1 MKTRIVTLVLVFVLC
16 ISTVTAAVSHTL
28 GERSTLT
35 VDLSQLSLRPDHNQS
50 GLSADGK
57 VFLRTRRDTAVNV
70 IVIDRMSISGP
81 DVIRVDTI
89 ILERGSQI
97 VVDPLTDT
105 YVYHTSRT
113 LYRYTLA
120 DHFLVS
126 YIPLLSA
133 INIPASFKVRQ
144 VRRNG
149 ACVSDLLSTPFE
161 TNFLQVGNSELYM
174 SRPGRDSLLLLLSS
188 REVGNIHRVYFSR
201 ANSRIYV
208 VVDGHNCTRCEVRSF
223 HARTGEPGATY
234 SAELL
239 GVDQIIIDTAT
250 GNFMSVHKSGIDLV
264 SGATMTAIT
273 RNTEWVK
280 TVRPDSVPF
289 RPFLRLHLLSGTFD
303 FDPKTTR
310 TMRKLPKGAGSIAH
324 SGANVR
330 MDESRHLQII
340 SMIADETYVLPV
352 QGDEVFEVYNNDM
365 SVIVR
370 NGDDYIF
377 VPRVLH

>member
-1 MKTRIVTLVLVFVLC
+1 MKARIVTLAIVFVLC
-16 ISTVTAAVSHTL
+16 ISAFTAAVSDTPRK
-28 GERSTLT
+28 RSTQA

-57 VFLRTRRDTAVNV
+57 VFLRTRRDTAANV

-105 YVYHTSRT
+105 YVHHTSRK
-113 LYRYTLA
+113 LYRYTVA
-120 DHFLVS
+120 DGFLVS
-126 YIPLLSA
+126 YIPLQNA
-133 INIPASFKVRQ
+133 ENIPASFQIRQ

-149 ACVSDLLSTPFE
+149 ACVSDLLSTPYE
-161 TNFLQVGNSELYM
+161 TNFLQVGSSELYM
-174 SRPGRDSLLLLLSS
+174 SRPGHDSLLLLLSK
-188 REVGNIHRVYFSR
+188 RDVGNIHRVYFSR
-201 ANSRIYV
+201 ANARVYA
-208 VVDGHNCTRCEVRSF
+208 VVDGQNCTRCEVRSF
-223 HARTGEPGATY
+223 HAQSGEPGPTY
-234 SAELL
+234 SAKLL

-250 GNFMSVHKSGIDLV
+250 GNFMSVHAFGIDLV
-264 SGATMTAIT
+264 SGATMTTIT
-273 RNTEWVK
+273 RNTEWER

-289 RPFLRLHLLSGTFD
+289 KPFLRLHLLSGTFD
-303 FDPKTTR
+303 FDPMTTR

-330 MDESRHLQII
+330 MDESRHVQII
-340 SMIADETYVLPV
+340 SMIANETYVLPV